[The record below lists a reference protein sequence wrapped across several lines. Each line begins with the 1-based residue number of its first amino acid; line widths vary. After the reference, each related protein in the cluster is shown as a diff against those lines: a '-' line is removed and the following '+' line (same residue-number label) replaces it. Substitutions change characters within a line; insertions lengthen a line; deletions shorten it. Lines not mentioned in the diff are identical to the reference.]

1 MSRVLKVFLAS
12 ACALS
17 FAAATAL
24 AQPAPSPPPP
34 GGTLNLTDAQRD
46 EIRKLRDETRA
57 ARREDAGKLRE
68 ATRQLREELFA
79 DDPDQG
85 KIASLKNDIAQLSHQ
100 IQARRLDQQERLSRI
115 FTPEQRRLL
124 RERRGLSQER
134 RALRQ
139 ERRQLMRERRRLM
152 QQQRR
157 LGQRMRRELRMRP
170 FRNPVFP

>member
-1 MSRVLKVFLAS
+1 MSRVLTVFLAS

-24 AQPAPSPPPP
+24 AQPAPSPPPT
-34 GGTLNLTDAQRD
+34 GGPLNLTDAQRD

-57 ARREDAGKLRE
+57 ARREDAAKL
-68 ATRQLREELFA
+68 LA